1 MSPARRRAPQLP
13 ARLLTR
19 AEHDAQVADA
29 MTEAILLAHVK
40 RLARELGWLVYH
52 TRDSRGSDPGFP
64 DLHLVRGT
72 RILYRELKTA
82 KGRIRPEQ
90 AVYIE
95 RLALAGADVAVWRP
109 ANLTDGTIAKELR

>member
-1 MSPARRRAPQLP
+1 MTHRQPP

-19 AEHDAQVADA
+19 TEHDAQVAA
-29 MTEAILLAHVK
+29 TMTEAVLLAHVK
-40 RLARELGWLVYH
+40 RLAHDLGWLVYH

-64 DLHLVRGT
+64 DLHLIRGT

-90 AVYIE
+90 AIYIE
-95 RLALAGADVAVWRP
+95 RLTAAAADVAVWRP
-109 ANLTDGTIAKELR
+109 TDLIDGTILETLR